1 MGHPGTRLGWGNEAG
16 VGLQDGVEPEI
27 EETCGSFLEGGSV
40 LAGGRAQVGRGDACM
55 VQFAGVAYIPALQTV
70 GGDLGMELQC
80 QGEVSEGE
88 GLIGVDFCFC
98 EMERAGGKV
107 EVL

>member
-1 MGHPGTRLGWGNEAG
+1 
-16 VGLQDGVEPEI
+16 
-27 EETCGSFLEGGSV
+27 
-40 LAGGRAQVGRGDACM
+40 
-55 VQFAGVAYIPALQTV
+55 
-70 GGDLGMELQC
+70 MELQC

-107 EVL
+107 EGVSMPVKNG